1 MLLRRPL
8 ATLVTFL
15 APVAITSL
23 GVAQSDMTPV
33 DAAKPKALTIDA
45 KPDADSRAMPDFRK
59 LDRPAPA
66 DLGTLGRNQSPS
78 LEDTIWLHLPDP
90 IEAPK
95 VLDKRLAIT
104 EFGQDLIRREHEQ
117 IFADTKKLILEID
130 RPDKVRLSLDDC
142 LRRAV
147 ANNYKIRNDAYAPA
161 ISTAQIVQAEAAF
174 DPVFFFNANRNNTDR
189 PTPSALVASETDT
202 TTYQTGIRKMLA
214 TGATV
219 TVTEAMTRTDNP
231 GFSFQTI
238 NPSWVHNFITE
249 IRQPLL
255 RNFGMDFN
263 RSQINIRKNER
274 RINEEQFRATVTDIL
289 SQTEQAYWQLVT
301 ARRNVV
307 IAAEILAQAKL
318 TYTQVKARED
328 FDAYQVLLKQSEA
341 NLRGREFQYIDVKNN
356 VRNAE
361 DQLLNLMNDPE
372 LPMSADFEIVPVDE
386 PIVSEIVQDRFDAVE
401 TALERRPEIIQARR
415 AVEIA
420 RLNLGISK
428 NQALPTLDL
437 VYRATLSGL
446 GTSSDAAFDQMT
458 TSNFVDQY
466 VGVEFAWSFGERA
479 ERAGMRIAAF
489 QQSQAVLQYKQSLD
503 NIITD
508 CRVALRNLTVNY
520 EQMGPSHKALLAAN
534 ENLRSLQERQERKSP
549 AELDAVF
556 NAQARLADSRRALL
570 QSAIDYNTGLV
581 NVERAKGTLLEY
593 NNISL
598 SEAP

>member
-1 MLLRRPL
+1 MLFRRPFVVYL
-8 ATLVTFL
+8 TFL
-15 APVAITSL
+15 APLAFASI
-23 GVAQSDMTPV
+23 GAAQSDMTPV
-33 DAAKPKALTIDA
+33 DAAKPAALTITP
-45 KPDADSRAMPDFRK
+45 KPGADDRAMPDFAK
-59 LDRPAPA
+59 YNRPAPSN
-66 DLGTLGRNQSPS
+66 LPTGRRDETQS
-78 LEDTIWLHLPDP
+78 LENTIWLHLPDP
-90 IEAPK
+90 IMAPA

-104 EFGQDLIRREHEQ
+104 EFGQDLIQREHEE
-117 IFADTKKLILEID
+117 IYATTKALIREID
-130 RPDKVRLSLDDC
+130 RPNKIRLSLDDC

-147 ANNYKIRNDAYAPA
+147 TNNYQIKNDAYAPA
-161 ISTAQIVQAEAAF
+161 ISTAQIVTAEAIF
-174 DPVFFFNANRNNTDR
+174 DPVFFFNINRNNTDR
-189 PTPSALVASETDT
+189 PTPSALIASATDT
-202 TTYQTGIRKMLA
+202 TAYQTGIRKLLA
-214 TGATV
+214 TGANV
-219 TVTEAMTRTDNP
+219 TVTQAMTRTDNP
-231 GFSFQTI
+231 GFAFQTL
-238 NPSWVHNFITE
+238 NPSWVHNFVAE
-249 IRQPLL
+249 LRQPLL

-263 RSQINIRKNER
+263 RSQINIRKHER
-274 RINEEQFRATVTDIL
+274 RINEEQFRGSVTEIL
-289 SQTEQAYWQLVT
+289 SNTEQGYWQLVA

-361 DQLLNLMNDPE
+361 DQLLNLLNDPE
-372 LPMSADFEIVPVDE
+372 LPMSADFELVPVDE
-386 PIVSEIVQDRFDAVE
+386 PIVAEIVHDRFDAVE

-415 AVEIA
+415 AVDIS
-420 RLNLGISK
+420 RINLGISK
-428 NQALPTLDL
+428 NQALPTLDV
-437 VYRATLSGL
+437 VYRATMSGL
-446 GTSSDAAFDQMT
+446 GPSSDSAFDQMT
-458 TSNFVDQY
+458 TNNFIDQY
-466 VGVEFAWSFGERA
+466 VGLEFAWSFGERA

-489 QQSQAVLQYKQSLD
+489 QQSQAVLSYKQALD

-508 CRVALRNLTVNY
+508 CRVALRGLTVNF

-570 QSAIDYNTGLV
+570 QSAIDYNIGLV

-598 SEAP
+598 AEAP

>member
-1 MLLRRPL
+1 MLFRRPFAIPLTL
-8 ATLVTFL
+8 ATLL
-15 APVAITSL
+15 LSASIGA
-23 GVAQSDMTPV
+23 AQNDMTPV
-33 DAAKPKALTIDA
+33 GAAKPSTLTISP
-45 KPDADSRAMPDFRK
+45 KPGADSRAMPEFNK
-59 LDRPAPA
+59 FDRGAPA
-66 DLGTLGRNQSPS
+66 GLPTGRRDETVTL
-78 LEDTIWLHLPDP
+78 DTTIWYHLPDP
-90 IEAPK
+90 IKAPQ

-104 EFGQDLIRREHEQ
+104 EFGQDLIRREHEE
-117 IFADTKKLILEID
+117 IYSTTKALIREID
-130 RPDKVRLSLDDC
+130 RPDKIRLSLDDC

-147 ANNYKIRNDAYAPA
+147 TNNYQIKNDAYAPA
-161 ISTAQIVQAEAAF
+161 ISTAQIVQAEGAF

-189 PTPSALVASETDT
+189 PTPSALQPSATDT
-202 TTYQTGIRKMLA
+202 TAYQTGIRKLLT

-219 TVTEAMTRTDNP
+219 TLTEAMARVDNP
-231 GFSFQTI
+231 GFTFQTL
-238 NPSWVHNFITE
+238 NPSWTHNFIAE
-249 IRQPLL
+249 LRQPIL
-255 RNFGMDFN
+255 RNFGADIT
-263 RSQINIRKNER
+263 RSQINIRKHER
-274 RINEEQFRATVTDIL
+274 RINEEQFRGTVTEIL
-289 SQTEQAYWQLVT
+289 SNTEQAYWQLVA

-361 DQLLNLMNDPE
+361 DQLLNLLNDPE

-386 PIVSEIVQDRFDAVE
+386 PIVTEIIHDRFDAVE
-401 TALERRPEIIQARR
+401 TALERRPEIIQSRR
-415 AVEIA
+415 AVDIA
-420 RLNLGISK
+420 RINLGISK

-437 VYRATLSGL
+437 VYRATVSGL
-446 GTSSDAAFDQMT
+446 GASSDSAFDQMT
-458 TSNFVDQY
+458 TNNFIDQY

-479 ERAGMRIAAF
+479 ERAGIRIAAF
-489 QQSQAVLQYKQSLD
+489 QQSQAVLSYKQALD

-570 QSAIDYNTGLV
+570 QSAIDYNIGLV

-598 SEAP
+598 DEAP